1 MMPSELATMD
11 AVRYRTAGGPEV
23 LELESIDR
31 PTPGHHGV
39 LVEVEAAAVNPVDAK
54 VRMRRDPPRPT
65 TTGSD
70 LAGTVAAVGDGVT
83 DFEVGDRVFATGLH
97 TARFAGGSFAEYAA
111 VPRDLVA
118 RLPDGVSFESGAAVA
133 LVGVTAWRAFV
144 DHAGLEPGGSAFVHG
159 GNGGVGHVAIGLAT
173 AMGASVACSAK
184 PTYADVLTDLGA
196 ETVVDYDCDDLVAA
210 VTDEF
215 GHADVVLDHMPE
227 TYLGTD
233 VELAAFAGDIVVIA
247 GPEGTVPDASAA
259 RSKELDV
266 HMMSM
271 SNLATHRELPPMAP
285 ILEKLGRL
293 LADGRLE
300 VLIDRRYDLDQAA
313 EAHRAVLEESVLGKI
328 IVVP

>member
-1 MMPSELATMD
+1 MD
-11 AVRYRTAGGPEV
+11 AVRYHTAGGPSV
-23 LELESIDR
+23 LELESVDR
-31 PTPGHHGV
+31 PEPGHHGV
-39 LVEVEAAAVNPVDAK
+39 LVEIEAAAVNPVDAK
-54 VRMRRDPPRPT
+54 VRMRREPPRPK

-83 DFEVGDRVFATGLH
+83 EFSVGDRVFATGLH
-97 TARFAGGSFAEYAA
+97 TGRFAGGSFAEYAA

-118 RLPDGVSFESGAAVA
+118 RLPDGVSFEAGAAVA

-144 DHAGLEPGGSAFVHG
+144 DHGHLEPGGSAFVHG
-159 GNGGVGHVAIGLAT
+159 GNGGVGHVAIGLAN

-184 PTYADVLTDLGA
+184 PTYADALTDLGA
-196 ETVVDYDCDDLVAA
+196 ETVVDYDRDDLAPA
-210 VTDEF
+210 VVDEF
-215 GHADVVLDHMPE
+215 GRSEVVLDHMPQ

-233 VELAAFAGDIVVIA
+233 VELADFAGDVVVIA
-247 GPEGTVPDASAA
+247 GPEATFPDASAA

-285 ILEKLGRL
+285 ILERLGTLLAEGRL
-293 LADGRLE
+293 D
-300 VLIDRRYDLDQAA
+300 VLIDRRYDLDEAT

-328 IVVP
+328 LVVP